1 MPAGR
6 AAEMQMTST
15 FLEAGRDSVGETAN
29 GTDDI
34 SWIREGQGYPR
45 LW

>member
-1 MPAGR
+1 VPAGR